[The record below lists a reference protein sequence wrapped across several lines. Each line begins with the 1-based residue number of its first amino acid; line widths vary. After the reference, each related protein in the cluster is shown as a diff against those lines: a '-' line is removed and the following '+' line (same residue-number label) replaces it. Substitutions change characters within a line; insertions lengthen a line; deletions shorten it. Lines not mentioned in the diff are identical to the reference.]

1 MTNGTTTGIPFRT
14 PPSAF
19 RNRQNWFVRLCGAR
33 WTAAVSPSDGQE
45 PAKTRD
51 FRNFF
56 QSIGYALEGFRA
68 ALKHEPSFREDLIF
82 VIILVPFAIIL
93 PVNAV
98 STAVMI
104 ASLFFIVIAELL
116 NSAIE
121 WTVDDISLA
130 KRPLAK
136 RAKDMGS
143 AAVFIAYLNCI
154 VVWVL
159 ILYSNWHRISN
170 FEFLQWPKFLP

>member
-1 MTNGTTTGIPFRT
+1 MSEPETTELPKR
-14 PPSAF
+14 
-19 RNRQNWFVRLCGAR
+19 
-33 WTAAVSPSDGQE
+33 
-45 PAKTRD
+45 RD

-56 QSIGYALEGFRA
+56 QSVGYALEGFSA

-82 VIILVPFAIIL
+82 VIILTPFAIIL

-104 ASLFFIVIAELL
+104 ASLLLIVIAELL

-130 KRPLAK
+130 KRPFAK

-143 AAVFIAYLNCI
+143 AAVFIAYINCI
-154 VVWVL
+154 VVWAL
-159 ILYSNWHRISN
+159 ILYSNWHRIAT
-170 FEFLQWPKFLP
+170 FEFLRWPPQFLP

>member
-1 MTNGTTTGIPFRT
+1 M
-14 PPSAF
+14 PP
-19 RNRQNWFVRLCGAR
+19 
-33 WTAAVSPSDGQE
+33 PE
-45 PAKTRD
+45 AKRRD

-56 QSIGYALEGFRA
+56 QSVGYALEGFRA

-82 VIILVPFAIIL
+82 VMILTPLAVIL

-104 ASLFFIVIAELL
+104 FSLFLIVIAELL

-121 WTVDDISLA
+121 WTIDDISLE
-130 KRPLAK
+130 KRLFAK

-154 VVWVL
+154 IVWGL
-159 ILYSNWHRISN
+159 ILYSNWDRIAKL
-170 FEFLQWPKFLP
+170 EFLRWPPPILP

>member
-1 MTNGTTTGIPFRT
+1 M
-14 PPSAF
+14 
-19 RNRQNWFVRLCGAR
+19 
-33 WTAAVSPSDGQE
+33 
-45 PAKTRD
+45 PAPETKRRD

-56 QSIGYALEGFRA
+56 QSVGYALEGFNA

-82 VIILVPFAIIL
+82 VAILTPLAVIL

-104 ASLFFIVIAELL
+104 ASLFVIVIAELL

-121 WTVDDISLA
+121 WTIDDISLE
-130 KRPLAK
+130 KRPFAK

-143 AAVFIAYLNCI
+143 AAVFIAYINSII
-154 VVWVL
+154 VWGL
-159 ILYSNWHRISN
+159 ILYSNWDRIAKL
-170 FEFLQWPKFLP
+170 EFLRWPPPFLP